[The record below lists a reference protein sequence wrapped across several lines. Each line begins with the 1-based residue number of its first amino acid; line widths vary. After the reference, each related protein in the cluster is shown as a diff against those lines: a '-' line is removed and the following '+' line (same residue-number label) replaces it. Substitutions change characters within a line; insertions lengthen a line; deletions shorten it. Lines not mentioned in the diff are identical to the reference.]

1 MAVEETERVIHSLV
15 KDSLPFDSLFCMSD
29 NIAYGAIKALNK
41 ANISIPEQVKIIGF
55 DNNIYSSLSI
65 PSITTF
71 DRNVDTIASTACTKL
86 MERIESDQ
94 KFIDEEII
102 INGSLIE
109 RQSS

>member
-1 MAVEETERVIHSLV
+1 MGLYEKIVSGDEKIALTGLGYVGMPIAVAFAKKV
-15 KDSLPFDSLFCMSD
+15 K
-29 NIAYGAIKALNK
+29 
-41 ANISIPEQVKIIGF
+41 VIGF

-71 DRNVDTIASTACTKL
+71 DRNVDMIASTACTKL
-86 MERIESDQ
+86 MERIESDH

-109 RQSS
+109 RQSC